1 MPKPNPRALRKRP
14 TDAESLLWLHLRNRT
29 FSNYKFRRQHPLG
42 RYVVDFFCEEKEI
55 VIEVD
60 GSQHAEITVDSLER
74 ERWLKMKGYKV
85 LRFWNNQILN
95 ETGAVLEVIL
105 QACVSPSP

>member
-1 MPKPNPRALRKRP
+1 MPKPNPRVLRKRS
-14 TDAESLLWLHLRNRT
+14 TDAESLLWFHLRNRN
-29 FSNYKFRRQHPLG
+29 FSGYKFRRQHPLG

-55 VIEVD
+55 VVEVA
-60 GSQHAEITVDSLER
+60 GSQHAEVTADSLER
-74 ERWLKMKGYKV
+74 DRWLKMKGYRV

-95 ETGAVLEVIL
+95 ETDAVLEVIL